1 MDLHEL
7 EYYIAIAEE
16 QNLSKAAE
24 RLYISQPALSQYLKK
39 TEQKLGVK
47 LFRRLKSNALELTDA
62 GKRYLSC
69 CKDIVELWY
78 TAEQDL
84 MAMQQNEAV
93 RLSLGVVTQQA
104 AHKLSEIIFPIQPK
118 YPNLR
123 IDIQLALPS
132 ELQEKVLRGELHA
145 AFPAYNNE
153 HPLLKYYNFTCKELE
168 LLVPADHPMA
178 QYSYINNSQA
188 AKIPLSDIGA
198 APFAA
203 MNKNTVLGQIE
214 EEYFRQINFQ
224 PNIVATVTHGDLIPT
239 FVASG
244 NYLGLAPKNEVVDE
258 RLAPIALD
266 TPAYY
271 KIGAIVRKDLFVSS
285 VLRQIIELFGKY
297 YQQEG
302 TE

>member
-39 TEQKLGVK
+39 TEQKLGMK
-47 LFRRLKSNALELTDA
+47 LFLRLKSNALELTDA
-62 GKRYLSC
+62 GQRYLTC
-69 CKDIVELWY
+69 CKDIVSLWR

-84 MAMQQNEAV
+84 LAMQQNEAV
-93 RLSLGVVTQQA
+93 RLSLGVVTQRA

-132 ELQEKVLRGELHA
+132 ELQEKVLQGELHA
-145 AFPAYNNE
+145 AFPAYSNE

-168 LLVPADHPMA
+168 LLVPAEHPLA
-178 QYSYINNSQA
+178 QHSYRNSPDA
-188 AKIPLSDIGA
+188 LKISLSDIGA
-198 APFAA
+198 APFVA

-214 EEYFRQINFQ
+214 EEHFREINFH
-224 PNIVATVTHGDLIPT
+224 PNVVATVTHGDLIPT

-244 NYLGLAPKNEVVDE
+244 NYLGLAPKNEILDT
-258 RLAPIALD
+258 RLVPIALD

-285 VLRQIIELFGKY
+285 VLREIIELFGNY
-297 YQQEG
+297 YQQGMDE
-302 TE
+302 